1 MAIKTFGTVKK
12 LTIMNKQTDFRP
24 FLAKEFK
31 MSDAPEITETN
42 TIKDEVFKKGLLK
55 TVIMAGNGVFE
66 AQDSK
71 YGFSVKNQGGNYPGL
86 GAAYDSLADGL
97 FITHNPAPKIPQRAL
112 DTVIEWYRRITDE
125 SDEEAQVVFY
135 YNEFDKKT
143 IENEQGIE
151 VTIEDIPGVH
161 YWTEKLFSYTPRQY
175 NTKAHTQ
182 ADDHFYD
189 EFNRVFGMYVE
200 THSHNS
206 MDAFASG
213 EDEANSENDGF
224 QLVFGKLNT
233 EHPVMYSWATM
244 NEIMK
249 KGLSADELNTI
260 MDFNPSS
267 RYDETAEKLVYT
279 RSQLDFDE
287 SLFDEWDAQ
296 VKIRPVRTYTYA
308 QTGPYA
314 HQGWGTGYSTGYT
327 AGATSV
333 YTRLTKADEIAL
345 VQETFD
351 GNLSL
356 DDKPTFSFD
365 EVAELVSKAFM
376 TGYQVKDDNPYVNN
390 YNKARL
396 IADIEKNSM
405 F

>member
-1 MAIKTFGTVKK
+1 MAEGEGRRREDHRARQ
-12 LTIMNKQTDFRP
+12 LRRR
-24 FLAKEFK
+24 
-31 MSDAPEITETN
+31 
-42 TIKDEVFKKGLLK
+42 
-55 TVIMAGNGVFE
+55 
-66 AQDSK
+66 
-71 YGFSVKNQGGNYPGL
+71 
-86 GAAYDSLADGL
+86 LADGRL
-97 FITHNPAPKIPQRAL
+97 SGRG
-112 DTVIEWYRRITDE
+112 D
-125 SDEEAQVVFY
+125 
-135 YNEFDKKT
+135 
-143 IENEQGIE
+143 
-151 VTIEDIPGVH
+151 
-161 YWTEKLFSYTPRQY
+161 
-175 NTKAHTQ
+175 Q
-182 ADDHFYD
+182 A
-189 EFNRVFGMYVE
+189 
-200 THSHNS
+200 
-206 MDAFASG
+206 DAFASG

-249 KGLSADELNTI
+249 KGLSADELDKI

-287 SLFDEWDAQ
+287 SVFDEWDAQ

-314 HQGWGTGYSTGYT
+314 HQGWGTGYAATT
-327 AGATSV
+327 AGTTSV
-333 YTRLTKADEIAL
+333 YTQLTKADEIAL